1 MNYGDLIKDAFW
13 LTLRNRYLWFFG
25 FFAGGTSAGGGNF
38 SFPSGGSGEFDD
50 YDFDDFGEPGQGD
63 FGGPSTAEPGFDP
76 SQWIFD
82 NLALILAVV
91 ALVALIALFLI
102 VMSLISQG
110 ALAESVAAIDR
121 GESRRFSSAFRSGLS
136 NLWRVLGYY
145 LLFIL
150 ITLGFLLAIGVPLA
164 LLAVGVFAGTE
175 SIGARILTVV
185 LAGLVGIALLIVVF
199 IPLSIIGQFALRE
212 IVVRRER
219 VVASIGSGY
228 RLFRRNLGKSLLVW
242 LIQLAVSIG
251 VGIALL
257 IALLLVAF
265 VLALPAIILA
275 VAEYTTA
282 AIVAGILAALI
293 LLPILLV
300 AAGTFGTFGHSYW
313 TLAYLR
319 LVAPT
324 EGATPQS
331 GQEA

>member
-13 LTLRNRYLWFFG
+13 ITLRNRFLWFFG

-38 SFPSGGSGEFDD
+38 SFPSGGSGGID
-50 YDFDDFGEPGQGD
+50 YDDFGESGPGD
-63 FGGPSTAEPGFDP
+63 FGGPSSAAPGFDP
-76 SQWIFD
+76 GQWIFD
-82 NLALILAVV
+82 NLALILAIG
-91 ALVALIALFLI
+91 ALVALIALFFI
-102 VMSLISQG
+102 VMSLMSQG

-121 GESRRFSSAFRSGLS
+121 GENRRFSSALRAGVS
-136 NLWRVLGYY
+136 NFWRVLGYY

-150 ITLGFLLAIGVPLA
+150 IALGLLLAIGVPLA
-164 LLAVGVFAGTE
+164 LLAAGVFAGTE
-175 SIGARILTVV
+175 SAGARILTVV
-185 LAGLVGIALLIVVF
+185 LAGLVGIPLLIVVF

-242 LIQLAVSIG
+242 LIQLAISIG
-251 VGIALL
+251 AGIALL

-265 VLALPAIILA
+265 ILALPAIILA
-275 VAEYTTA
+275 IAGYTTA
-282 AIVAGILAALI
+282 AIVAGIVAALI

-300 AAGTFGTFGHSYW
+300 AAGAFGTFSHSYW

-319 LVAPT
+319 LVALG